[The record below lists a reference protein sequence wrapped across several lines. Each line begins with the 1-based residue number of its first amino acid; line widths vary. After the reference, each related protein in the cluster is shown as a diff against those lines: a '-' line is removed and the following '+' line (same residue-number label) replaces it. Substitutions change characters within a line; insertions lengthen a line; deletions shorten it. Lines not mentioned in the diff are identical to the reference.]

1 MYFAAM
7 KRKLLWIALIGLLGG
22 AGWFGYKY
30 WNAAGI
36 DADAFS
42 MVPSDAVFIV
52 ETDEPVEAWRT
63 FSASNMWQHLKGF
76 PPLGDI
82 GKLAEGLDAIIADN
96 ATLFSAFGKRNLIIS
111 AHMTSGKDYD
121 FLYIADMQ
129 QGAKLEPIRTGIL
142 SLLKQGGFRISE
154 EKVGEHTLYGFYDAN
169 DKSTLTLCFVANR
182 LLCSYNKGIIEKS
195 LAEYAEPKLKN
206 NVHFTQV
213 LNETPAGGL
222 CRFFLNYERL
232 PAYLAAYMEPGSIP
246 REMLS
251 SMHFSGTHADFEG
264 DRIDFEGRTN
274 INDSISTYL
283 SALSRSGS
291 AETEAEKV
299 LSKHTAFML
308 SMGFSDFAAFY
319 SNLRQVM
326 DQDKE
331 SAEQFAASQKTVE
344 RLLNI
349 RINDHI
355 LSWIG
360 KEVTMAEYRQ
370 DRVIGGKI
378 HKVIAIRPRTMELA
392 RSNLDHIEKM
402 IRKRTPLKFKNYMY
416 KEHEVRYL
424 EAKGLFRLLFGK
436 LFGKIE
442 KPFYT
447 FLGDYVVFS
456 DDPRTLLQT
465 IDDYVNGQTLD
476 KEADFQAFSSTFSKT
491 RSVFAY
497 LNMPRYFSDLRGLLS
512 PAKWQSAKNNRA
524 YILCFPQIGFHF
536 KAEAGGFRTRF
547 SADFRKPGE
556 QDLVVP
562 ELQPLDADSIEA
574 LDSLSDVDQFMIEH
588 INGNVMREYYDNGQ
602 LKFIAEVK
610 DNIFH
615 GKYIEY
621 WEDGKVKVKGK
632 YRDGQKNGRWR
643 FFNVEGILERRERF
657 GRDRSEPDEPPVP
670 DGG

>member
-7 KRKLLWIALIGLLGG
+7 KRRLLWIAILGLLGG
-22 AGWFGYKY
+22 AGWLGYQY
-30 WNAAGI
+30 WKATGI

-82 GKLAEGLDAIIADN
+82 GKLADGLDAIIADN
-96 ATLFSAFGKRNLIIS
+96 ATLFSVFGKRNLIIS
-111 AHMTSGKDYD
+111 AHMTAAKDYD

-129 QGAKLEPIRTGIL
+129 QGAKLEPVKTGIV
-142 SLLKQGGFRISE
+142 SLLKQGGFRYSE
-154 EKVGEHTLYGFYDAN
+154 EKAGEHTLHGFYNAN

-182 LLCSYNKGIIEKS
+182 LLCSYTKGIIEKS

-246 REMLS
+246 RELLS
-251 SMHFSGTHADFEG
+251 SMYFSGTHADFEG

-326 DQDKE
+326 DQDAE
-331 SAEQFAASQKTVE
+331 SAEQFTASQKTVE

-392 RSNLDHIEKM
+392 KSNLDHIEKM

-512 PAKWQSAKNNRA
+512 PAKWQSTKENRA
-524 YILCFPQIGFHF
+524 YILCFPQIGLHF
-536 KAEAGGFRTRF
+536 KADEAGFRTRF

-556 QDLVVP
+556 QDLIVP
-562 ELQPLDADSIEA
+562 EMQPLDADSVES

-610 DNIFH
+610 ENIFH
-615 GKYIEY
+615 GKYLEY
-621 WEDGKVKVKGK
+621 WENGTVMVKGK
-632 YRDGQKNGRWR
+632 YRDGQKTGRWR
-643 FFNVEGILERRERF
+643 YFNAEGVLERRERF
-657 GRDRSEPDEPPVP
+657 GRDKETDPEPLL
-670 DGG
+670 

>member
-7 KRKLLWIALIGLLGG
+7 KRKLLWIALLGLLGG

-30 WNAAGI
+30 WNASGI

-52 ETDEPVEAWRT
+52 ETDEPVEAWRS

-82 GKLAEGLDAIIADN
+82 GKLADGLDAIIADN

-111 AHMTSGKDYD
+111 AHMTSAKDYD

-142 SLLKQGGFRISE
+142 SLLKQGGFRFSE
-154 EKVGEHTLYGFYDAN
+154 EKVGEHTLYGFYNAN

-182 LLCSYNKGIIEKS
+182 LLCSYTKGIIEKS

-246 REMLS
+246 RELLS
-251 SMHFSGTHADFEG
+251 SMYFSGTHADFEG

-326 DQDKE
+326 DQDAE
-331 SAEQFAASQKTVE
+331 SAEQFTASQKTVE

-360 KEVTMAEYRQ
+360 REVTMAEYRQ

-392 RSNLDHIEKM
+392 KSNLDHIEKM
-402 IRKRTPLKFKNYMY
+402 IRRRTPLKFKNYMY
-416 KEHEVRYL
+416 KDHEVRYL

-476 KEADFQAFSSTFSKT
+476 KETDFQAFSSTFSKT

-497 LNMPRYFSDLRGLLS
+497 
-512 PAKWQSAKNNRA
+512 A
-524 YILCFPQIGFHF
+524 YILCFPQIGLHF
-536 KAEAGGFRTRF
+536 KADEAGFRTRF
-547 SADFRKPGE
+547 SADFRKPAE

-562 ELQPLDADSIEA
+562 EMQPLDADSLES

-588 INGNVMREYYDNGQ
+588 INGNVLREYYDNGQ

-610 DNIFH
+610 DNIFN
-615 GKYIEY
+615 GKYLEY
-621 WEDGKVKVKGK
+621 WENGTVKVKGK
-632 YRDGQKNGRWR
+632 YRDGQKTGRWR
-643 FFNVEGILERRERF
+643 FFNAEGILERRERF
-657 GRDRSEPDEPPVP
+657 GRDKETDPEPLL
-670 DGG
+670 

>member
-1 MYFAAM
+1 M
-7 KRKLLWIALIGLLGG
+7 KRRLLWIAVLGLLGV
-22 AGWFGYKY
+22 AGWLGYRY
-30 WNAAGI
+30 WKGGGM

-42 MVPSDAVFIV
+42 LVPSDAVFIV

-82 GKLAEGLDAIIADN
+82 GKLADGLDAIIAEN
-96 ATLFSAFGKRNLIIS
+96 ATLFSVFGKRNLIIS
-111 AHMTSGKDYD
+111 AHMTSAKDYD

-129 QGAKLEPIRTGIL
+129 QGAKLEPVRTGIL
-142 SLLKQGGFRISE
+142 SLLKKGGFRFSE
-154 EKVGEHTLYGFYDAN
+154 EKSGEHTMYGFYDAN
-169 DKSTLTLCFVANR
+169 DQSTLTLCFVANR
-182 LLCSYNKGIIEKS
+182 LLCSYSKGIIEKS

-206 NVHFTQV
+206 NAQFTQV

-232 PAYLAAYMEPGSIP
+232 PSYLAAYMEPGSIP
-246 REMLS
+246 RELLA
-251 SMHFSGTHADFEG
+251 SMYFSGTHADFEG

-274 INDSISTYL
+274 INDSIATYL

-299 LSKHTAFML
+299 LSKHTAFMM
-308 SMGFSDFAAFY
+308 SMGFNDFAAFY
-319 SNLRQVM
+319 TNLRQVM
-326 DQDKE
+326 DQDAA

-349 RINDHI
+349 RVNDHI

-392 RSNLDHIEKM
+392 KSNLDHIEKM
-402 IRKRTPLKFKNYMY
+402 IRRRTPLKFKNYVY
-416 KEHEVRYL
+416 KDHEVRYL

-476 KEADFQAFSSTFSKT
+476 KEADFQVFSSTFSKT
-491 RSVFAY
+491 RTVFAY

-524 YILCFPQIGFHF
+524 YILCFPQIGLHF
-536 KAEAGGFRTRF
+536 KAEEAGFRTRF
-547 SADFRKPGE
+547 SADFRKPAE
-556 QDLVVP
+556 QDLLVP
-562 ELQPLDADSIEA
+562 ELQPLNADSMEA

-615 GKYIEY
+615 GKYLEY
-621 WEDGKVKVKGK
+621 WENGTVKVKGK
-632 YRDGQKNGRWR
+632 YRDGQKTGRWR
-643 FFNVEGILERRERF
+643 FFNAEGILERRERF
-657 GRDRSEPDEPPVP
+657 GRDREDPGAGDEPQP
-670 DGG
+670 D